1 MNKIK
6 ILRTGSS
13 CSRNSSSQQSGADK
27 KVKITLK
34 NLGNKFKIRNRSEDE
49 KSPLA
54 DVPQRPVTDLK
65 LEGHGATRKLLKSKI
80 SVALNKN

>member
-27 KVKITLK
+27 KIKISIK
-34 NLGNKFKIRNRSEDE
+34 NLGKIKIRNRSEDE

>member
-1 MNKIK
+1 MVSFIFNKC
-6 ILRTGSS
+6 RSTVTYT
-13 CSRNSSSQQSGADK
+13 ADK
-27 KVKITLK
+27 KTKTSIK
-34 NLGNKFKIRNRSEDE
+34 NLGKIKIRNRSEDE

>member
-1 MNKIK
+1 LNKIK

-27 KVKITLK
+27 KIKISIK
-34 NLGNKFKIRNRSEDE
+34 NLGKIKIRNRSEDE

>member
-27 KVKITLK
+27 KIKISVK
-34 NLGNKFKIRNRSEDE
+34 NLGKIKIRNRSEDE